1 MKITHIGNMSSDRQ
15 RNGLLDQNKLIAAF
29 FVILLHSPFPGIV
42 GEAFESLAR
51 FAVPFFFMVSGY
63 YVYDKPRKAIKKS
76 LLKNLLLLASS
87 LVLYVA
93 WDLAWSL
100 YQGNTAEKFETW
112 FSLQSIIDIFIFNN
126 GVLLGHLWFILAL
139 IYCYLIYLAVSK
151 LGFKAKLIISTVLLV
166 MNFALNIVLTNA
178 GITDPG
184 YFTRNFLFTGL
195 PFFMIGEL
203 FAYGKF
209 SLNGKKLLLWV
220 TMVAG
225 IVLTILQRFCIGF
238 SELYLGS
245 VLICVALFALTIS
258 RQMPSS
264 NLLANIGKRANTSV
278 YVLHVIIIAC
288 LNMAGSV
295 LGMLQSTAFLL
306 VRPFATLLLSIVA
319 AYILYAIKT
328 KVNSR
333 RVKE

>member
-1 MKITHIGNMSSDRQ
+1 MHIGNMSSDRQ
-15 RNGLLDQNKLIAAF
+15 RNGLLDQNKLIAAI
-29 FVILLHSPFPGIV
+29 FVILLHSPFPGV
-42 GEAFESLAR
+42 AGGVFESLAR

-63 YVYDKPRKAIKKS
+63 YVYGKSRKAIKKS

-87 LVLYVA
+87 LVLYVV

-100 YQGNTAEKFETW
+100 YQGNTAEKLGTW
-112 FSLQSIIDIFIFNN
+112 FSVKSIIDTFVFNN

-151 LGFKAKLIISTVLLV
+151 LGFRAKLIISTVLLV

-178 GITDPG
+178 GVTDPG

-195 PFFMIGEL
+195 PFFMMGEL

-220 TMVAG
+220 TMVTG
-225 IVLTILQRFCIGF
+225 IVLTLLQRFCIGF

-264 NLLANIGKRANTSV
+264 NLLSRIGEKSTTSI
-278 YVLHVIIIAC
+278 YVLHVMIIAC
-288 LNMAGSV
+288 LNMVGSV
-295 LGMLQSTAFLL
+295 LGLLQSDVFLTI
-306 VRPFATLLLSIVA
+306 RPFVTLLLSLVA
-319 AYILYAIKT
+319 SYILYAIKT
-328 KVNSR
+328 QITSR
-333 RVKE
+333 RVKR